1 MKKNLFF
8 ALSALVLG
16 VAATSC
22 SSDDEL
28 TQAPDK
34 GEVTDSYLRVDLL
47 NVGSSVAS
55 RDDDSTKDT
64 SITDK
69 LYAYGS
75 DDENAIAGAVF
86 IFFDEN
92 GDWVSQTDISKAI
105 SLSGTNTDTNPVNN
119 VEKYGEYVLPVNNIQ
134 TNYKPTKLV
143 TILNPPAD
151 FVTCRTLSELYST
164 LTADMY
170 KNVKSGESD
179 TTGKDYFTM
188 STSTYM
194 NTDAKSAVYVT
205 TLEAEDF
212 HATEALAKADTTPVK
227 IYVERLAA
235 KVEVTD
241 VDFKAEKV
249 KSLADHLFK
258 LGDYVI
264 FGQNNDQQQGVYVKL
279 CSWGLN
285 GTSPKSYLLK
295 NINTSWDLGFTWNA
309 ESDVRSYWAQSQ
321 FYGQGGYPE
330 YYVKADYKNYKLNYY
345 SQNEHNGAFSTA
357 TTSAPQYCFENTNT
371 SDVLSTKMVN
381 GTRSFVNYQAATTS
395 ALIVAQLVDEN
406 GKPFTYKDENGND
419 VAQNFVKYN
428 GRLYTYDGY
437 AQFVYDNFK
446 GTADFK
452 DILASDVQI
461 SKGDFLNGR
470 VIVQLN
476 GDGVGHAGDKAES
489 INATL
494 AAFNNDRT
502 NDAVGYVSGFMYYN
516 VPIKHL
522 NATLD
527 TRDDY
532 DLLTIPEGHYGVVRN
547 HWYILSITDI
557 QNLGHGIIDPDEPIV
572 PNPDTDDYFI
582 NLKINILSWK
592 QISQTVTL

>member
-47 NVGSSVAS
+47 NVGSSVTS
-55 RDDDSTKDT
+55 RAEADT
-64 SITDK
+64 TITDNK
-69 LYAYGS
+69 YAYGS
-75 DDENAIAGAVF
+75 DYENAIAGAVF

-92 GDWVSQTDISKAI
+92 GDWVAQTDIDEAI
-105 SLSGTNTDTNPVNN
+105 SLSGTNTQTDPAVLN
-119 VEKYGEYVLPVNNIQ
+119 VEKYGEYVVPVNNIQ

-170 KNVKSGESD
+170 KNVKAGESD
-179 TTGKDYFTM
+179 ATGTNYFTM
-188 STSTYM
+188 STSSFVK
-194 NTDAKSAVYVT
+194 DGSAVYVT
-205 TLEAEDF
+205 PLVDEDF
-212 HATEALAKADTTPVK
+212 HATEALAEADTTPVE

-241 VDFKAEKV
+241 AEFNKEDKVAGVDHV
-249 KSLADHLFK
+249 FK
-258 LGDYVI
+258 LGNYVI
-264 FGQNNDQQQGVYVKL
+264 FGFNNSQSQDIYVKL

-285 GTSPKSYLLK
+285 GTSPKSYILK
-295 NINTSWDLGFTWNA
+295 NIDASWTDAGLGFTWNVVG
-309 ESDVRSYWAQSQ
+309 DYRSYWGKSQ
-321 FYGQGGYPE
+321 FYGQSGYPE
-330 YYVKADYKNYKLNYY
+330 YYVKDDYDNGNYKLNYY
-345 SQNEHNGAFSTA
+345 SQNEHNGALSTA

-371 SDVLSTKMVN
+371 SDVLSTKMVD

-395 ALIVAQLVDEN
+395 ALIVAQLVD
-406 GKPFTYKDENGND
+406 KDGNALGGD
-419 VAQNFVKYN
+419 FVKYN
-428 GRLYTYDGY
+428 GRLYSYDGY
-437 AQFVYDNFK
+437 AQFVWGKFK
-446 GTADFK
+446 DTADFK
-452 DILASDVQI
+452 DILESDVTI
-461 SKGDFLNGR
+461 SNGDFLNGR
-470 VIVQLN
+470 VIVQLTST
-476 GDGVGHAGDKAES
+476 GVGHAGDKAES

-502 NDAVGYVSGFMYYN
+502 NDAVGYKNGFMYYN

-527 TRDDY
+527 TRSDY

-547 HWYILSITDI
+547 HWYKLSITDI
-557 QNLGHGIIDPDEPIV
+557 TNLGHGIINPDEPIV
-572 PNPDTDDYFI
+572 PNPDTDDYFV
-582 NLKINILSWK
+582 NVKINILSWK